1 MIDEKNVFNQSVKND
16 LRTFESNQKIA
27 ISPGD
32 DYTIGCLLDYIYFK
46 NYYKMITINSSK
58 TTSVWC
64 WSKSNTTNL
73 F

>member
-16 LRTFESNQKIA
+16 LRTFESNQKIT

-58 TTSVWC
+58 TTSV
-64 WSKSNTTNL
+64 
-73 F
+73 